1 MKRKGMTLKQLK
13 KAIKQLESNKE
24 DNIVVIDGVKYYEFK
39 FKQEVLCSKHSSL

>member
-39 FKQEVLCSKHSSL
+39 INKEASCLKHSSL